1 MFLFFYVYTLKLLYN
16 NFLTGTLYKFLFTFI
31 NIILKYNFLTGKE
44 QIDKRTNP
52 ASNLFNKFDWLFIKD
67 GRIFAKIGSNLA
79 VADGLLK
86 LTKYQKQ
93 IFDI

>member
-1 MFLFFYVYTLKLLYN
+1 MLLYN

-31 NIILKYNFLTGKE
+31 NIILKYTFLTGKE
-44 QIDKRTNP
+44 QVDQRTNP
-52 ASNLFNKFDWLFIKD
+52 ASNWFNKFDWLFIKD